1 MHERLTS
8 VKIVKVIDKVER
20 VMISILFAVM
30 VLAVFGQVLNRNLFK
45 LNISWFEELARGC
58 MIYML
63 MLGTELSF
71 RDHSQLNVDSLV
83 RRLPPKVKVWFDYFS
98 TLMIIVFS
106 GVVGFASIRMI
117 RSMMT
122 VGGVMPALQI
132 PKYYFAGCVTIGCLA
147 VFLTQS
153 IILINSIVKLCLK
166 KTENGEEKNA

>member
-1 MHERLTS
+1 M
-8 VKIVKVIDKVER
+8 KIVKAIDRVER
-20 VMISILFAVM
+20 VLITIFFTVM

-63 MLGTELSF
+63 MLGTEISL

-83 RRLPPKVKVWFDYFS
+83 RRLPPKVKVWFDHFS
-98 TLMIIVFS
+98 TLMVIVFS

-122 VGGVMPALQI
+122 VGGVMQ
-132 PKYYFAGCVTIGCLA
+132 T
-147 VFLTQS
+147 
-153 IILINSIVKLCLK
+153 IILINTIVKLCTK
-166 KTENGEEKNA
+166 KSENGEEKNA

>member
-1 MHERLTS
+1 M
-8 VKIVKVIDKVER
+8 KIIKAIDRVER
-20 VMISILFAVM
+20 VLITIFFTVM

-63 MLGTELSF
+63 MLGTEISL

-83 RRLPPKVKVWFDYFS
+83 RRLPPKVKVWFDHFS
-98 TLMIIVFS
+98 TLMVIVFS

-117 RSMMT
+117 RSMVT

-132 PKYYFAGCVTIGCLA
+132 PKYYFAGCVTVGCLA
-147 VFLTQS
+147 IFLTQT
-153 IILINSIVKLCLK
+153 IILINTIVKLCTK
-166 KTENGEEKNA
+166 KSENGEEKNA

>member
-1 MHERLTS
+1 MQERLTS

-20 VMISILFAVM
+20 VMISILFTVM

-83 RRLPPKVKVWFDYFS
+83 RRLPSKVKVWFDYFS

-147 VFLTQS
+147 IFLTQT
-153 IILINSIVKLCLK
+153 IILINSIVKLCMK
-166 KTENGEEKNA
+166 KTENGEEQNA

>member
-1 MHERLTS
+1 M
-8 VKIVKVIDKVER
+8 KIVKAIDRVER
-20 VMISILFAVM
+20 VLITIFFTVM

-63 MLGTELSF
+63 MLGTEISL

-83 RRLPPKVKVWFDYFS
+83 RRLPPKVKVWFDHFS
-98 TLMIIVFS
+98 TLMVIVFS

-132 PKYYFAGCVTIGCLA
+132 PKYYTLPAA
-147 VFLTQS
+147 S
-153 IILINSIVKLCLK
+153 R
-166 KTENGEEKNA
+166 